1 MIMADIDTDI
11 KPKDIETTAPSDNQ
25 TLDDKTVTDLIKQAE
40 QDLQKEKEQL
50 SKDIESR
57 ILEKL
62 NSSKEKD
69 NKDTSQTDAKD
80 KEIADLKKKLSDI
93 ETNTKKITEEI
104 VEKYTKQ
111 MKEQYDK
118 LNTEIAKRQSVV
130 EQAKNPFM
138 KVKTES
144 DKLPVDWWNSDKLSK
159 EEVKQIFAEHVL
171 GKKSL

>member
-1 MIMADIDTDI
+1 MIMADTETDI
-11 KPKDIETTAPSDNQ
+11 KPKVAETTTPSENKN
-25 TLDDKTVTDLIKQAE
+25 LDDKTVSELIKQAE
-40 QDLQKEKEQL
+40 EDLNKEREAL
-50 SKDIESR
+50 SKDIEAR

-62 NSSKEKD
+62 NLAKSKDDKD
-69 NKDTSQTDAKD
+69 ATQVDAKD

-118 LNTEIAKRQSVV
+118 LNSELAKRQSVV
-130 EQAKNPFM
+130 EQTKNPFM
-138 KVKTES
+138 KVKTEN
-144 DKLPVDWWNSDKLSK
+144 DKLPVDWWNSDKLSR

>member
-1 MIMADIDTDI
+1 MIMADTDTDI
-11 KPKDIETTAPSDNQ
+11 KPKVAETTAPSENKS
-25 TLDDKTVTDLIKQAE
+25 LDDKTVSDLIKQAE
-40 QDLQKEKEQL
+40 EDLNKERETL
-50 SKDIESR
+50 SKDIEAR

-62 NSSKEKD
+62 NIPKPKD
-69 NKDTSQTDAKD
+69 DKDTTQVDAKD
-80 KEIADLKKKLSDI
+80 KEISELKKKLSDV

-130 EQAKNPFM
+130 EQAKNPFS
-138 KVKTES
+138 KVKTEN

>member
-11 KPKDIETTAPSDNQ
+11 KPKDVETTAPSDNQ

-144 DKLPVDWWNSDKLSK
+144 DKLHVDWWNSDKLSK

>member
-1 MIMADIDTDI
+1 MADTETDI
-11 KPKDIETTAPSDNQ
+11 KPKDVETTAPSENKN
-25 TLDDKTVTDLIKQAE
+25 LDDKTVSELIKQAE
-40 QDLQKEKEQL
+40 EDLNKEREAL
-50 SKDIESR
+50 SKDIEAR

-62 NSSKEKD
+62 NLAKSKDDKD
-69 NKDTSQTDAKD
+69 ATQVDAKD
-80 KEIADLKKKLSDI
+80 KEISELKKKLSDV

-118 LNTEIAKRQSVV
+118 LNSELAKRQSVV

-138 KVKTES
+138 KVKTEN

-159 EEVKQIFAEHVL
+159 EEIKQIFAEHVL

>member
-1 MIMADIDTDI
+1 MIMADTDTDI
-11 KPKDIETTAPSDNQ
+11 KPKVAETTAPSDNQ

-57 ILEKL
+57 ILEKI

-69 NKDTSQTDAKD
+69 NKDQAQTDAKD

-118 LNTEIAKRQSVV
+118 LNSELAKRQSVV

-138 KVKTES
+138 KVKTEN
-144 DKLPVDWWNSDKLSK
+144 DKLPVDWWNSDKLSR

>member
-1 MIMADIDTDI
+1 MADTETDI
-11 KPKDIETTAPSDNQ
+11 KPKDVETTAPSENKN
-25 TLDDKTVTDLIKQAE
+25 LDDKTVSELIKQAE
-40 QDLQKEKEQL
+40 EDLNKEREAL
-50 SKDIESR
+50 SKDIEAR

-62 NSSKEKD
+62 NLAKSKDDKD
-69 NKDTSQTDAKD
+69 ATQVDAKD
-80 KEIADLKKKLSDI
+80 KEISELKKKLSDV

-118 LNTEIAKRQSVV
+118 LNSELAKRQSVV
-130 EQAKNPFM
+130 EQTKNPFM
-138 KVKTES
+138 KVKTEN
-144 DKLPVDWWNSDKLSK
+144 DKLPVDWWNSDKLSR

>member
-1 MIMADIDTDI
+1 MADTETDI
-11 KPKDIETTAPSDNQ
+11 KPKDVETTAPSENKN
-25 TLDDKTVTDLIKQAE
+25 LDDKTVSELIKQAE
-40 QDLQKEKEQL
+40 EDLNKEREAL
-50 SKDIESR
+50 SKDIEAR

-62 NSSKEKD
+62 NLAKSKDDKD
-69 NKDTSQTDAKD
+69 ATQVDAKD
-80 KEIADLKKKLSDI
+80 KEIADLKKKLSDV

-118 LNTEIAKRQSVV
+118 LNSELAKRQSVV

-138 KVKTES
+138 KVKTEN
-144 DKLPVDWWNSDKLSK
+144 DKLPVDWWNSDKLSR

>member
-1 MIMADIDTDI
+1 MADTETDI
-11 KPKDIETTAPSDNQ
+11 KPKDVETTAPSENKN
-25 TLDDKTVTDLIKQAE
+25 LDDKTVSELIKQAE
-40 QDLQKEKEQL
+40 EDLNKEREAL
-50 SKDIESR
+50 SKDIEAR

-62 NSSKEKD
+62 NLAKSKDDKD
-69 NKDTSQTDAKD
+69 ATQVDAKD
-80 KEIADLKKKLSDI
+80 KEISELKKKLSDV

-118 LNTEIAKRQSVV
+118 LNSELAKRQSVV
-130 EQAKNPFM
+130 EQTKNPFM
-138 KVKTES
+138 KVKTEN

-159 EEVKQIFAEHVL
+159 EEIKQIFAEHVL

>member
-11 KPKDIETTAPSDNQ
+11 KPKDVETTAPSDNQ

>member
-11 KPKDIETTAPSDNQ
+11 KPKVVETTAPSENKN
-25 TLDDKTVTDLIKQAE
+25 LDDKTVSELIKQAE
-40 QDLQKEKEQL
+40 EDLNKEREAL
-50 SKDIESR
+50 SKDIEAR

-62 NSSKEKD
+62 NLAKSKDDKD
-69 NKDTSQTDAKD
+69 ATQVDAKD

-118 LNTEIAKRQSVV
+118 LNSELAKRQSVV

-138 KVKTES
+138 KIKTEN
-144 DKLPVDWWNSDKLSK
+144 DKLPVDWWNSDKLSR

>member
-11 KPKDIETTAPSDNQ
+11 KPKDVETTAPSDNQ

-159 EEVKQIFAEHVL
+159 EEVKQIFAEYVL

>member
-1 MIMADIDTDI
+1 MADADTDI
-11 KPKDIETTAPSDNQ
+11 KPKVAETTTPSENKN
-25 TLDDKTVTDLIKQAE
+25 LDDKTVSDLIKQAE
-40 QDLQKEKEQL
+40 EDLNKEREAL
-50 SKDIESR
+50 SKDIEAR

-62 NSSKEKD
+62 NIPKPKD
-69 NKDTSQTDAKD
+69 DKDTTQIDAKD
-80 KEIADLKKKLSDI
+80 KEISELKKKLSDV

-138 KVKTES
+138 KVKTEN
-144 DKLPVDWWNSDKLSK
+144 DKLPVDWWNSDKLSR